1 MMTGTG
7 LGWGN
12 LPTDRELTKEAFR
25 LIAAFEEREALREA
39 AEQTKEDALREARRM
54 KAGGVRKD
62 LEGKVVAEDDGGN
75 VTRNRGVVA
84 SGSTVGMKVQEMLAP
99 GEMMP
104 PATVVF
110 RGNIGCTVR
119 KQIAAKAKELAPSDI
134 EHSEKQLEAHH
145 KAKREEHNAYLREL
159 RAQRKALAAGR
170 RAKSAVD
177 EAIDLLDG
185 KGVTE

>member
-7 LGWGN
+7 LGYGN

-25 LIAAFEEREALREA
+25 LIAASEARKALREA
-39 AEQTKEDALREARRM
+39 EEQAKENALREARRL
-54 KAGGVRKD
+54 KYGAARKD
-62 LEGKVVAEDDGGN
+62 LDGEVVAEDDGGN

-84 SGSTVGMKVQEMLAP
+84 SGSTAGMKVQEMLAP
-99 GEMMP
+99 GEVKP

-110 RGNIGCTVR
+110 NGNVGCTVR
-119 KQIAAKAKELAPSDI
+119 NQIAAKAKELAPSDI

-145 KAKREEHNAYLREL
+145 KAKQEEHNAYLREL
-159 RAQRKALAAGR
+159 RAKRKALAAGR
-170 RAKSAVD
+170 RASAVD

-185 KGVTE
+185 KGAAE

>member
-12 LPTDRELTKEAFR
+12 LPTDKDLTDYARR
-25 LIAAFEEREALREA
+25 LIAKHYGEAALRES
-39 AEQTKEDALREARRM
+39 AEQAKENALREARRL

-104 PATVVF
+104 PATVVYS
-110 RGNIGCTVR
+110 GNTGCAVR

-134 EHSEKQLEAHH
+134 EQSEKHLEAHH

-159 RAQRKALAAGR
+159 RAQRKALAQGR
-170 RAKSAVD
+170 KAKSAVD
-177 EAIDLLDG
+177 EAIDLLEW
-185 KGVTE
+185 KGAAE

>member
-1 MMTGTG
+1 M
-7 LGWGN
+7 
-12 LPTDRELTKEAFR
+12 DFKLTPYAR
-25 LIAAFEEREALREA
+25 YLIAKHDGEAALRETE
-39 AEQTKEDALREARRM
+39 EQAKEDALREARRM

-84 SGSTVGMKVQEMLAP
+84 SGSAVGMKVQEMLAP

-110 RGNIGCTVR
+110 RGNIGCAVR

-134 EHSEKQLEAHH
+134 EQAEKHLEAHH

-159 RAQRKALAAGR
+159 RARRKALAQGR

-177 EAIDLLDG
+177 AAIDLLDG
-185 KGVTE
+185 KGVAE